1 MASDDMKKTLNDLE
15 KSLKKLKIHE
25 KNLNKIVKNLSK
37 TEKKFSSVSDF
48 KVDKKSY
55 KYPIEVLNYKE
66 VKEGSDNMF
75 FGGSDDD
82 ERISWKKQKKLD
94 SEKFMTKKTERE
106 FRLLAYMSG
115 ISPDTNLSDIE
126 RVVIKKKN
134 TGETY
139 FLFESKRYHIETE
152 YDFNTKTLIN
162 KFIGTIKK
170 EGEDVSGG
178 GLNIL
183 TRQIANLKA
192 FGKIKKIEGE
202 FLRRGNSTGYYAYLR
217 YGFIPDRSAQT
228 TYSYLIDEYNELY
241 PNGKVSKIE
250 DFLKTETGRN
260 FWKEKGGD
268 WDGYFDLS
276 DNSYSMKVLEDYVKN
291 KIDKDLFNLTFK

>member
-15 KSLKKLKIHE
+15 NSLKKLKIHE

-37 TEKKFSSVSDF
+37 AEKKFSSVSDF

-66 VKEGSDNMF
+66 VKEGSDNLF

-217 YGFIPDRSAQT
+217 YGFIPDRVAQS
-228 TYSYLIDEYNELY
+228 TYSDLINEYNELY

-250 DFLKTETGRN
+250 DFLKTETGRS

>member
-1 MASDDMKKTLNDLE
+1 MASNDMKKTLNDLE
-15 KSLKKLKIHE
+15 NSLKKLKIHE

-37 TEKKFSSVSDF
+37 AEKKFSSVSDF

-66 VKEGSDNMF
+66 VKEGSDNLF

-217 YGFIPDRSAQT
+217 YGFIPDRVAQS
-228 TYSYLIDEYNELY
+228 TYSDLINEYNELY

-250 DFLKTETGRN
+250 DFLKTETGRS

-268 WDGYFDLS
+268 WDGHFDLS

>member
-1 MASDDMKKTLNDLE
+1 MASNDMKKTLNDLE
-15 KSLKKLKIHE
+15 NSLKKLKIHE

-37 TEKKFSSVSDF
+37 AEKKFSSVSDF

-66 VKEGSDNMF
+66 VKEGSDNLF

-217 YGFIPDRSAQT
+217 YGFIPDRVAQS
-228 TYSYLIDEYNELY
+228 TYSDVINEYNELY

-250 DFLKTETGRN
+250 DFLKTETGRS

-268 WDGYFDLS
+268 WDGHFDLS